1 MDRLKMYYKA
11 SEIGNINLKK
21 SQEDKEQVLE
31 EIKNESLLQVTL
43 RLHLYIER
51 ELNTILREINLDY
64 KNIHNNKFK
73 TKLDILYKLG
83 IVDKNLY
90 DVITKLNLIRNEFA
104 HEIDNKEDGEL
115 YKKLLDGAS
124 GFVLDNHKIDIKMK
138 GLIERKE
145 LPTSKKFK
153 ILLVNIWI
161 HLKIVSTNMDKVK
174 LDIAKRLED
183 EVRQKINENE

>member
-1 MDRLKMYYKA
+1 MQRLEMYLKA
-11 SEIGNINLKK
+11 SEIGNEYLRNSK
-21 SQEDKEQVLE
+21 EDKEQVLK
-31 EIKNESLLQVTL
+31 EIKNESLFQVTL

-51 ELNTILREINLDY
+51 ELNMILSEINLDY

-73 TKLDILYKLG
+73 TKLDTLYKLG

-90 DVITKLNLIRNEFA
+90 DVITRLNLIRNEFA

-124 GFVLDNHKIDIKMK
+124 GFVLENHKIDVKMK
-138 GLIERKE
+138 GLIEKKE
-145 LPTSKKFK
+145 LPTSYKFK

-161 HLKIVSTNMDKVK
+161 HLKTISTNMNKVK

-183 EVRQKINENE
+183 EVRKKIIELE